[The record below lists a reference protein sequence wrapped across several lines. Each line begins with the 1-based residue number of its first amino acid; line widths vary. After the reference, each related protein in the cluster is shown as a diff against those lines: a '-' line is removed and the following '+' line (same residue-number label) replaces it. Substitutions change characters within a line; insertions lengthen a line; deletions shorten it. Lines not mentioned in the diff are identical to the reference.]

1 MLAIF
6 ITTVAY
12 IGVAICV
19 GKLYVSGV
27 RTPELQGVQ
36 LVFMSRGLSMERKLK
51 FFK

>member
-19 GKLYVSGV
+19 GKSCVSGV
-27 RTPELQGVQ
+27 QMLELQGVWSY
-36 LVFMSRGLSMERKLK
+36 MSSGLSGDHK
-51 FFK
+51 

>member
-19 GKLYVSGV
+19 GRLYVSDVGM
-27 RTPELQGVQ
+27 PDLQGI
-36 LVFMSRGLSMERKLK
+36 
-51 FFK
+51 